1 MKRTRP
7 CAQPTLTN
15 SKPGYQNPFLPLSPA
30 PSFRDEGRVAQPL
43 PYMALKDAPVQIR
56 RAATVAQICISI
68 TRALGILFTTLI
80 IATLPKWVPGFL
92 AYQTIPVSLLVL
104 AIGSAIV
111 SRKGSRIREE
121 IAERQFE
128 KARRSTFAT
137 AILGFIIGGIIP
149 GLLYIYLYT
158 RIGNVMVKQTPDD
171 PRTVYLLPHP
181 SEGMF
186 LGRYLGWIAAYLLVL
201 YIGYTQLSPGLREVS
216 DWLSPVLGV
225 HFNTMIVALFLVFTN
240 PLTYPPLLYL
250 WTFAGFLGGLIAG
263 GKIRRGFL
271 VGMTVF
277 LSALGALGLAA
288 LAIYQNTNLSALSN
302 VPPPPPG
309 FSIISATTGP
319 VAGDLIPILMQES
332 SPTSQ
337 LVIQDIV
344 LTMIRNAGLV
354 FAVATISG
362 RAASLFWQGD
372 VFVLKTF
379 WRVIKTKKPALPQN
393 NIPKK
398 GILLLTLAIL
408 LFIPN
413 PHTTQSSTIIQAPPS
428 GPYQQNLAIGLDML
442 GAPSASLRMTNLD
455 LSSKGL
461 VLDNNYAG
469 NNLSIFIIDNN
480 YAQPLGANSFLGIP
494 SFILGLFSQP
504 ALITFYTGDP
514 ATTRGESDNV
524 AAQFSQALGVQ
535 FTKAFAIP
543 YGGSAIT
550 IYAPDPELTNN
561 DALTRVLGLLPSSS
575 FSTLIKPANLQTLQ
589 YLAAIGLAS
598 ISLPAP
604 LNKTPTQAF
613 SFVFNTQF
621 PREFYKGGQHYLSL
635 KTLLGFQTGIAGDTN
650 SNASIVSISFQ
661 RGTVLYSP
669 LGQMPPFNPLY
680 DNFTATY
687 IYNATITARSDF
699 AANFT
704 YPFAPNITIEK
715 TVNPSSGP
723 LGTTHNIVVMIQ
735 NFDNVTVTNLNVTD
749 DEAPSSYQKT
759 LQISPSGVQT
769 GQFASFPPSQTQFLS
784 YTATTK
790 SSGTYVLS
798 PAITEIVWQA
808 PNGTQIRYTVTT
820 DNPLI
825 SSSSGPWTQ
834 FTRTFTDLQPYSYL
848 LLLPLLLTPI
858 IETLKLVGRHRKRKP
873 EPWVNAPIEPQNTPP
888 PAPAQAEPNRSV
900 DTPSSTSPWADFTTY
915 RIA

>member
-1 MKRTRP
+1 
-7 CAQPTLTN
+7 
-15 SKPGYQNPFLPLSPA
+15 
-30 PSFRDEGRVAQPL
+30 VAQPL
-43 PYMALKDAPVQIR
+43 PYMALKDAPVEIR
-56 RAATVAQICISI
+56 RAATVAQVSSSF

-80 IATLPKWVPGFL
+80 IATLPTWVPGIL
-92 AYQTIPVSLLVL
+92 AYQTIPVALLIL
-104 AIGSAIV
+104 AIGSIIV

-121 IAERQFE
+121 IAERQFK
-128 KARRSTFAT
+128 KARSTTFTT
-137 AILGFIIGGIIP
+137 AILGFIIGGILP
-149 GLLYIYLYT
+149 GILYLYLYT
-158 RIGNVMVKQTPDD
+158 RIGDIMMKRTPDD
-171 PRTVYLLPHP
+171 PKTVYLLPHP

-250 WTFAGFLGGLIAG
+250 WMFAGFLGGLIAG

-277 LSALGALGLAA
+277 LSTLGALGLAA

-302 VPPPPPG
+302 LPPPPPG

-319 VAGDLIPILMQES
+319 VAGDIIPILIQGS

-337 LVIQDIV
+337 MVIQDIV

-379 WRVIKTKKPALPQN
+379 WRVIRTKKPALPQN
-393 NIPKK
+393 IPKK
-398 GILLLTLAIL
+398 GIMLLALAII
-408 LFIPN
+408 LFVPS
-413 PHTTQSSTIIQAPPS
+413 PHTTQPSTLIQAPPS

-442 GAPSASLRMTNLD
+442 GAPNASLRMTNLD
-455 LSSKGL
+455 LASRGL

-469 NNLSIFIIDNN
+469 NNLSLFIINNN
-480 YAQPLGANSFLGIP
+480 YTQPLGANSLLGIP

-514 ATTRGESDNV
+514 TTTRGESDNV
-524 AAQFSQALGVQ
+524 ARQFSQALGVQ

-543 YGGSAIT
+543 SGQGTVT
-550 IYAPDPELTNN
+550 IYAPNPELTNN

-575 FSTLIKPANLQTLQ
+575 FSTLIQPASLQNLQ
-589 YLAAIGLAS
+589 YLAAIGLAT
-598 ISLPAP
+598 ISLPPP
-604 LNKTPTQAF
+604 LNTNPTRAF
-613 SFVFNTQF
+613 SFLLNTQF
-621 PREFYKGGQHYLSL
+621 PREFYKAGQHYLSL
-635 KTLLGFQTGIAGDTN
+635 KTLLGFQTGIVGDTN

-669 LGQMPPFNPLY
+669 LGQLPPSNPFY
-680 DNFTATY
+680 DNFTVTY
-687 IYNATITARSDF
+687 IYNATVTSRADF

-704 YPFAPNITIEK
+704 YPFAPNITVQK
-715 TVNPSSGP
+715 TVTPSNGP
-723 LGTTHNIVVMIQ
+723 LGTKHDVVVMVQ
-735 NFDNVTVTNLNVTD
+735 NLDNVDVTNLNVTD
-749 DEAPSSYQKT
+749 DQAPSAYQKT
-759 LQISPSGVQT
+759 LQISPSGLQT
-769 GQFASFPPSQTQFLS
+769 GQFASFAPGQTQSLS
-784 YTATTK
+784 YTATTE
-790 SSGTYVLS
+790 SSGIYVLS
-798 PAITEIVWQA
+798 PAKADFVWQA
-808 PNGTQIRYTVTT
+808 PNGTKIRYSITT
-820 DNPLI
+820 EKPLI

-848 LLLPLLLTPI
+848 LLLPLLLTPV
-858 IETLKLVGRHRKRKP
+858 IETLRLVSRHRKKRP
-873 EPWVNAPIEPQNTPP
+873 EPWVNTSAESQNTPP
-888 PAPAQAEPNRSV
+888 PAPTQAGPGKPA
-900 DTPSSTSPWADFTTY
+900 DTSNSTNP
-915 RIA
+915 

>member
-1 MKRTRP
+1 
-7 CAQPTLTN
+7 
-15 SKPGYQNPFLPLSPA
+15 
-30 PSFRDEGRVAQPL
+30 VAQPL

-56 RAATVAQICISI
+56 RAATVAQISISI
-68 TRALGILFTTLI
+68 TRALGVLFTTLI
-80 IATLPKWVPGFL
+80 IATLPTWVPGIL
-92 AYQTIPVSLLVL
+92 AYQTIPVALLVL
-104 AIGSAIV
+104 AIGSIIV
-111 SRKGSRIREE
+111 SSKGSRIREE

-158 RIGNVMVKQTPDD
+158 RIGNVMVKRTPDD

-271 VGMTVF
+271 VGMTVY
-277 LSALGALGLAA
+277 LSTLGALGLAA
-288 LAIYQNTNLSALSN
+288 LAIYQNVNLSTPSSL
-302 VPPPPPG
+302 PPPPPG

-319 VAGDLIPILMQES
+319 VAGDIIPILIQGA

-337 LVIQDIV
+337 MVIQDVI

-372 VFVLKTF
+372 VFILKTF
-379 WRVIKTKKPALPQN
+379 WKMIKTKKPTLPQN
-393 NIPKK
+393 AGDLPKK
-398 GILLLTLAIL
+398 GILLLALAIL
-408 LFIPN
+408 FLIPTQ
-413 PHTTQSSTIIQAPPS
+413 HTIQPSTITQAPPS

-442 GAPSASLRMTNLD
+442 GAPNASLRMINLD

-469 NNLSIFIIDNN
+469 NNLSLFIINNN
-480 YAQPLGANSFLGIP
+480 YSQSLGTNSGLGIP

-514 ATTRGESDNV
+514 ATTRRESDNV
-524 AAQFSQALGVQ
+524 AAQFAQALGVG

-543 YGGSAIT
+543 SGQGTVT
-550 IYAPDPELTNN
+550 IYAPNPELTNN

-613 SFVFNTQF
+613 SFILNTQF
-621 PREFYKGGQHYLSL
+621 PRQFYKAGQHYLSL
-635 KTLLGFQTGIAGDTN
+635 KSLFGFQTGIVGDTN

-669 LGQMPPFNPLY
+669 LGLTPPYNPVY

-687 IYNATITARSDF
+687 IYNATVTPRSDF

-704 YPFAPNITIEK
+704 YPFAPNITIQK
-715 TVNPSSGP
+715 TVNPPSGP
-723 LGTTHNIVVMIQ
+723 LGTAHAIVVMIQ
-735 NFDNVTVTNLNVTD
+735 NFDNVTATNLNVTD
-749 DEAPSSYQKT
+749 DQAPSSYQKT

-769 GQFASFPPSQTQFLS
+769 GQFASFPPGQAQSLS

-798 PAITEIVWQA
+798 PATTEFVWQA
-808 PNGTQIRYTVTT
+808 PNGTRIRYTVTT
-820 DNPLI
+820 NNPLI

-858 IETLKLVGRHRKRKP
+858 IETLKLVNRHQKKKP
-873 EPWVNAPIEPQNTPP
+873 EPWVNAPIKPQNTPSP
-888 PAPAQAEPNRSV
+888 TPTQAGPDKPA
-900 DTPSSTSPWADFTTY
+900 DTSSSKNP
-915 RIA
+915 

>member
-1 MKRTRP
+1 M
-7 CAQPTLTN
+7 
-15 SKPGYQNPFLPLSPA
+15 
-30 PSFRDEGRVAQPL
+30 AQPL

-56 RAATVAQICISI
+56 RAATVAQISSASS
-68 TRALGILFTTLI
+68 RALGILSTTLI
-80 IATLPKWVPGFL
+80 IATLPTWVPGIL
-92 AYQTIPVSLLVL
+92 AYQAIPVALLVL

-121 IAERQFE
+121 IAERQFG
-128 KARRSTFAT
+128 KARKSTFTT

-158 RIGNVMVKQTPDD
+158 RIGDVIVKRTPGD

-181 SEGMF
+181 SEGVF

-277 LSALGALGLAA
+277 LSTLGALGLAA
-288 LAIYQNTNLSALSN
+288 LAIYQNVNLSTLSSL
-302 VPPPPPG
+302 PPPPPG

-319 VAGDLIPILMQES
+319 VAGDIIPILIQGTG
-332 SPTSQ
+332 PTSQ
-337 LVIQDIV
+337 MVIQDII

-372 VFVLKTF
+372 VFILKTV
-379 WRVIKTKKPALPQN
+379 WKTIKTRKPNLPQTTRASA
-393 NIPKK
+393 IPKK
-398 GILLLTLAIL
+398 EILLLALAIL
-408 LFIPN
+408 LLIPT
-413 PHTTQSSTIIQAPPS
+413 PHTTQPSTITQAPTS

-442 GAPSASLRMTNLD
+442 GAPNASLRMTNLD

-469 NNLSIFIIDNN
+469 NNLSLFIINNN
-480 YAQPLGANSFLGIP
+480 YSQSLGANSGLGIP

-524 AAQFSQALGVQ
+524 ATQFSQALGVG

-543 YGGSAIT
+543 SGQGTVT
-550 IYAPDPELTNN
+550 IYAPNPELTNN

-589 YLAAIGLAS
+589 YFAAIGFAS

-604 LNKTPTQAF
+604 LNKRPTQAF
-613 SFVFNTQF
+613 SFILNTQF
-621 PREFYKGGQHYLSL
+621 PRQFYKAGQHYLSL
-635 KTLLGFQTGIAGDTN
+635 KTLFGFQTGIVGDTN

-669 LGQMPPFNPLY
+669 LGQMPPSNPIY

-723 LGTTHNIVVMIQ
+723 QGTSHNVVVMIQ

-759 LQISPSGVQT
+759 LKISPSGVQT
-769 GQFASFPPSQTQFLS
+769 GQFASFPPGQTQFLS
-784 YTATTK
+784 YTAITK

-798 PAITEIVWQA
+798 PATTEFVWQA
-808 PNGTQIRYTVTT
+808 PNGTRIRYKVTT

-858 IETLKLVGRHRKRKP
+858 IETLKLVSRHRKKKP
-873 EPWVNAPIEPQNTPP
+873 EPWVNKPTEPQNTPSP
-888 PAPAQAEPNRSV
+888 TPTQAGPDKPA
-900 DTPSSTSPWADFTTY
+900 DTPSSKNS
-915 RIA
+915 

>member
-1 MKRTRP
+1 
-7 CAQPTLTN
+7 
-15 SKPGYQNPFLPLSPA
+15 
-30 PSFRDEGRVAQPL
+30 
-43 PYMALKDAPVQIR
+43 MALKDAPVQIR
-56 RAATVAQICISI
+56 RAATVAQISSSL

-80 IATLPKWVPGFL
+80 IATLPTWVPGIL
-92 AYQTIPVSLLVL
+92 AYQTIPVTLLVL
-104 AIGSAIV
+104 AIGSIIV
-111 SRKGSRIREE
+111 SRKGNWIREE

-128 KARRSTFAT
+128 KARSSTFTT
-137 AILGFIIGGIIP
+137 AILGFIVGGIIP

-158 RIGNVMVKQTPDD
+158 RIGDVMVKRTPDD
-171 PRTVYLLPHP
+171 PKTVYLLPHP

-250 WTFAGFLGGLIAG
+250 WSFAGFLGGLIAG

-277 LSALGALGLAA
+277 LSTLGALGLAA
-288 LAIYQNTNLSALSN
+288 LAIYQNVNLSTLSSL
-302 VPPPPPG
+302 PPPPPG

-319 VAGDLIPILMQES
+319 VTGDIIPILIQGS

-337 LVIQDIV
+337 MVIQDVI

-372 VFVLKTF
+372 VFILKTV
-379 WRVIKTKKPALPQN
+379 WKMIKAKKPALPQSTS

-398 GILLLTLAIL
+398 GILLLALAIL
-408 LFIPN
+408 LLTPTYHSGSQPPI
-413 PHTTQSSTIIQAPPS
+413 TQAPPS

-442 GAPSASLRMTNLD
+442 GAPNASLRMTNLD

-469 NNLSIFIIDNN
+469 NNLSLFIISNN
-480 YAQPLGANSFLGIP
+480 YTRFLGAGTSSSLGIP

-524 AAQFSQALGVQ
+524 AAQFSQAIGVQ
-535 FTKAFAIP
+535 FTKAFALP
-543 YGGSAIT
+543 TGYSTTKPNPSSSGQGTVT
-550 IYAPDPELTNN
+550 IYAPDPELTNS

-575 FSTLIKPANLQTLQ
+575 FSTLVKPANLQNLQ
-589 YLAAIGLAS
+589 YFAAIGLAS

-604 LNKTPTQAF
+604 LNKPPTRAF
-613 SFVFNTQF
+613 SFILNTQF
-621 PREFYKGGQHYLSL
+621 PREFYKAGQHYLSL
-635 KTLLGFQTGIAGDTN
+635 RSLLGFQTGIVGDTN

-661 RGTVLYSP
+661 RGTILYSP
-669 LGQMPPFNPLY
+669 LGQIPPSNPIYNNL
-680 DNFTATY
+680 TSTY
-687 IYNATITARSDF
+687 IYNATITPRQDF

-704 YPFAPNITIEK
+704 YPFAPNITIQK

-723 LGTTHNIVVMIQ
+723 LGTSHNIVVMIQ
-735 NFDNVTVTNLNVTD
+735 NFDNVTVTNLNITD

-759 LQISPSGVQT
+759 LDISPNGIQT
-769 GQFASFPPSQTQFLS
+769 GQFASFPPGQTQFLS
-784 YTATTK
+784 YTATTR

-798 PAITEIVWQA
+798 PATTEFVWQA
-808 PNGTQIRYTVTT
+808 PNGTRIRYTVTT

-834 FTRTFTDLQPYSYL
+834 FTRTFTDLEPYSYL
-848 LLLPLLLTPI
+848 LLLPLLIAPI
-858 IETLKLVGRHRKRKP
+858 IETLKLVGRHRKKNP
-873 EPWVNAPIEPQNTPP
+873 EPWVNTPTEPQNTPVLP
-888 PAPAQAEPNRSV
+888 PAQAGPDKPA
-900 DTPSSTSPWADFTTY
+900 DTPSSKNP
-915 RIA
+915 